1 MPRSRLRI
9 PEIQRKAAREE
20 GKSGLSLVIPSTR
33 GCCTSRRNPP
43 RPPITSPQR
52 NLSSPT
58 LYDRAK
64 EARPWGCVS
73 RRPSPLGGPFEMP
86 QDILPPA
93 SDNPRSALG
102 VVVMFTIFS
111 LVFLAISPQPRQRE
125 ASTLNSTSLPHA
137 ITSAV
142 APTSS
147 ANGTEE
153 AFSPPAA
160 TTASRALKRDE
171 VRALQA
177 LLAKRGYNPGP
188 IDGKLGSK
196 TRAAIAKWSAHS
208 GKQNLPSAA
217 AALDALRRL

>member
-1 MPRSRLRI
+1 MGLRFGSII
-9 PEIQRKAAREE
+9 P
-20 GKSGLSLVIPSTR
+20 LSEPS
-33 GCCTSRRNPP
+33 
-43 RPPITSPQR
+43 
-52 NLSSPT
+52 
-58 LYDRAK
+58 
-64 EARPWGCVS
+64 
-73 RRPSPLGGPFEMP
+73 EMP
-86 QDILPPA
+86 QDSRPPA

-111 LVFLAISPQPRQRE
+111 LVFLAISPQPRQME
-125 ASTLNSTSLPHA
+125 VSTLNSTSSQDVV
-137 ITSAV
+137 TSAV

-147 ANGTEE
+147 AKGTEE

-208 GKQNLPSAA
+208 GKQNSSSAA